1 MRGVL
6 ATPGHSSENRPG
18 TLANACL
25 SGRLGSTRVHGCIDS
40 LTSPEIRKSDDP
52 SPKGRTFAQRMK
64 RLGRWPGAGYPPQP
78 DAILP
83 PAIEPDYR
91 GCEPLLYGMH
101 VSIVGAP
108 RFHILGM
115 HDVDRIIVASR
126 PSRVVV
132 LTRRILDEQAI
143 QSVSINDAPQMC
155 VKFRIR
161 VLRSWC
167 WPRRRS

>member
-1 MRGVL
+1 MR
-6 ATPGHSSENRPG
+6 
-18 TLANACL
+18 
-25 SGRLGSTRVHGCIDS
+25 RLG
-40 LTSPEIRKSDDP
+40 P
-52 SPKGRTFAQRMK
+52 
-64 RLGRWPGAGYPPQP
+64 WPGEGTPPQP

-91 GCEPLLYGMH
+91 GCEHLLYGMH

-115 HDVDRIIVASR
+115 HGVDRIIVASR

-143 QSVSINDAPQMC
+143 QSVSINAAPQMC
-155 VKFRIR
+155 VKFGIPVSPTGCCTRAPTIKKDR
-161 VLRSWC
+161 TPSDC
-167 WPRRRS
+167 HAH